1 MAKPNRIFLIG
12 PMGTGKTTVGK
23 ALSAQLGFEFIDS
36 DQEIQDRTGVDIPTI
51 FEFEGEEGF
60 RKREKWKIDDLTQRG
75 RHVVATGGGAV
86 LRPKN
91 RQHLSSR
98 GIVFLLNCSPEQQ

>member
-23 ALSAQLGFEFIDS
+23 TLSAQLGFEFIDS
-36 DQEIQDRTGVDIPTI
+36 DQEVQDRTGVDIPTI

-60 RKREKWKIDDLTQRG
+60 RDREQAVIDDLTQLKSCTRNG
-75 RHVVATGGGAV
+75 WWSGT
-86 LRPKN
+86 
-91 RQHLSSR
+91 
-98 GIVFLLNCSPEQQ
+98 SP